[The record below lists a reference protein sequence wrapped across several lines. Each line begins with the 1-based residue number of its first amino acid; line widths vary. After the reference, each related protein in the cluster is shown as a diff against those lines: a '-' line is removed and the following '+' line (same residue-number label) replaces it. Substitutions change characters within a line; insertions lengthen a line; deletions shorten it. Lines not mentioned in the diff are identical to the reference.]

1 MSIRRYDD
9 LVSASSVR
17 KTCAVAVDIVLLT
30 VREGALQILLIDR
43 RFSPQ
48 QGWPAL
54 PGGFVLDEDLPDAA
68 ERELKEETRIDA
80 TRLHLE
86 QLQTYG
92 APSRDPRGRVIS
104 VAYLALAP
112 DLPVPQAGT
121 DATNARWEHAAAV
134 LDGRVTLAFDH
145 NAIVENGVERA
156 RSKLEYTTLATAFC
170 QEEFT
175 IFELRRVYEIV
186 WSTPIDARNFHR
198 KVMSAN
204 FLVQTGRQTTRDGG
218 RPAALFRLNE
228 ERANDLLYPAMLR
241 PRLLARSLGVLRP
254 CRRPRDRAANPALR
268 LSSRSDRFNRSGSC
282 NALGKRLGIPISS
295 SQALS
300 HGHIRPRTLC
310 HA

>member
-1 MSIRRYDD
+1 MLTDSTKAWTQTTSQTCYLPRARVRRYTGQASPQSPLARRLTRRIGLAALARTPFMSIRRYDD
-9 LVSASSVR
+9 LMSANSVR
-17 KTCAVAVDIVLLT
+17 KTCTVAVDIVLLT

-43 RFSPQ
+43 RLSPQ

-68 ERELKEETRIDA
+68 ERELKEETHIDA

-112 DLPVPQAGT
+112 NLPVPQAGT
-121 DATNARWEHAAAV
+121 DAANARWEHAAAV
-134 LDGRVTLAFDH
+134 LDGRLTLAFDH
-145 NAIVENGVERA
+145 NTIVENGVERA

-175 IFELRRVYEIV
+175 ISELRRVYEVV
-186 WSTPIDARNFHR
+186 WSTSIDARNFHR

-204 FLVQTGRQTTRDGG
+204 FLIQTGRQTTRDGG

-241 PRLLARSLGVLRP
+241 PGLL
-254 CRRPRDRAANPALR
+254 
-268 LSSRSDRFNRSGSC
+268 
-282 NALGKRLGIPISS
+282 
-295 SQALS
+295 
-300 HGHIRPRTLC
+300 T
-310 HA
+310 